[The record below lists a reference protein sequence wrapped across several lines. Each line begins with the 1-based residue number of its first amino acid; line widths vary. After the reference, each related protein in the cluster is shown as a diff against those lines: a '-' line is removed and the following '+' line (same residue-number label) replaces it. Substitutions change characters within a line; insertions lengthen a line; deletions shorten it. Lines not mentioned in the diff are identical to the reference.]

1 MIMKNLFYYYLLILT
16 PLGLM
21 VWLLKADLISPWG
34 FVGLMFFYSLIYRT
48 YTDGKR
54 LAAKNLI
61 AEKDIWKMI
70 LPGSRIGYFKELYF
84 K

>member
-1 MIMKNLFYYYLLILT
+1 MRMKNLFNYYLLILT

-21 VWLLKADLISPWG
+21 VWLLRTDLISVWG
-34 FVGLMFFYSLIYRT
+34 FVGLMFFYAFIYRT

-54 LAAKNLI
+54 LAAKNII
-61 AEKDIWKMI
+61 AEKDIWKMVF
-70 LPGSRIGYFKELYF
+70 PGSRIAYFKDLYL